1 MIRNPS
7 HNHTI
12 IFLISLLLFFLLSPE
27 IAFAWDILP
36 QSDSSYDVNTFKI
49 VINFLAGL
57 ILFLYGITLLSKGI
71 KYLAKERV
79 KGIISKFTTN
89 RFAGVGSG
97 LFATTIFDSSSVA
110 IIMAIA
116 FVNAG
121 VLTSSQ
127 SLGVVLGANLG
138 TTISSQIIAFDLYEY
153 APIAMFLGF
162 LLFSLN
168 SKKKIKKIG
177 VVIFS
182 IGMIFFG
189 LKEMGEAMS
198 PLQNNPSFLLWMK
211 SVENP
216 LIGVVVGA
224 AFTVVIQSSSA
235 TLGIIITLASQ
246 GMISLPAGIALM
258 MGAEIGTCADTLV
271 ATIGR
276 TRDAVKVGV
285 FHLLFNVICVILGLI
300 FFSSFTSLV
309 TLTSLQGG
317 LGHQIANA
325 HLLFN
330 LIGVLLFIGFTP
342 WISSFL
348 DRIIP
353 ESKYSQSEVIKMK
366 GNKKSLFNKLKE

>member
-1 MIRNPS
+1 MIKNSSPNYS
-7 HNHTI
+7 VILI
-12 IFLISLLLFFLLSPE
+12 ITFLLFFLLSPE
-27 IAFAWDILP
+27 IFAWDIL
-36 QSDSSYDVNTFKI
+36 SKSNSSYEVNTFKI
-49 VINFLAGL
+49 IFNFLAGL
-57 ILFLYGITLLSKGI
+57 VLFLYGITLLSKGI
-71 KYLAKERV
+71 KSLAKE
-79 KGIISKFTTN
+79 KAKSIIAKFTTN
-89 RFAGVGSG
+89 RFAGVVSG

-121 VLTSSQ
+121 VLTSLQ

-153 APIAMFLGF
+153 APLAMFLGF
-162 LLFSLN
+162 LLLSLN
-168 SKKKIKKIG
+168 NKKKIRKIG
-177 VVIFS
+177 VIVFG

-189 LKEMGEAMS
+189 LKEMGESMS
-198 PLQNNPSFLLWMK
+198 PLRDNPSFLLWMK
-211 SVENP
+211 NVENP

-235 TLGIIITLASQ
+235 TLGIIITLATQ

-285 FHLLFNVICVILGLI
+285 FHLFFNVTSVILGLI
-300 FFSSFTSLV
+300 FFSSFTGLV
-309 TLTSLQGG
+309 TLTSLQSG

-330 LIGVLLFIGFTP
+330 LIGVLLFLGFTP
-342 WISSFL
+342 WISSLL
-348 DRIIP
+348 DKIIP
-353 ESKYSQSEVIKMK
+353 ESKYPQSEVIKVK
-366 GNKKSLFNKLKE
+366 GRKKSFFNKLKE